1 MSPCLTSCS
10 GFIHCGNQAT
20 PKTCQWNL
28 RILFLDMVYLVYV
41 LDLGVLN
48 KLLEMELCIS
58 LYHTVPAVSFIHT
71 GQVNRCDYELQV
83 SHTHCD

>member
-1 MSPCLTSCS
+1 
-10 GFIHCGNQAT
+10 
-20 PKTCQWNL
+20 
-28 RILFLDMVYLVYV
+28 MVYLVYV

-58 LYHTVPAVSFIHT
+58 LYHTAPAVSFIHT